1 MSTEGAMMKTR
12 RLVAT
17 LSGLAILFS
26 GAASASVAKSERSPT
41 PEKVKADFG
50 ANPKRPTVVEFRRV
64 TPQEAT
70 TKAFPSGRT
79 GEVETAAQ
87 RDVDSPATASDEG
100 AAGGNACWYVALR
113 NSLGVF
119 PYEREHHA
127 ATYWCAVYGHYLTY
141 RRTDTRGDTNG
152 FCSTTGTG
160 SWKMGGGVYYR
171 WVKVH
176 SWSSFSCP
184 TPWWWSLHDTLW
196 MNIAYN
202 VWGNFA
208 VEESYP

>member
-1 MSTEGAMMKTR
+1 MFTKRPSA
-12 RLVAT
+12 AAA
-17 LSGLAILFS
+17 LSVLAILFA
-26 GAASASVAKSERSPT
+26 GPASASVGKANGERLPT
-41 PEKVKADFG
+41 PGQVKAEFS
-50 ANPKRPTVVEFRRV
+50 ANPKGPSVLEFRRV
-64 TPQEAT
+64 TPEEAT
-70 TKAFPSGRT
+70 TEAFPNGRT
-79 GEVETAAQ
+79 GEVEQAAPNDGQ
-87 RDVDSPATASDEG
+87 APVSAASSEG
-100 AAGGNACWYVALR
+100 SVGGNACWYVALR

-119 PYEREHHA
+119 PYERTHHA
-127 ATYWCAVYGHYLTY
+127 ATYWCAVYGQYLTY

-160 SWKMGGGVYYR
+160 SWKMGGGVQYR

-176 SWSSFSCP
+176 TWSSFSCP

-202 VWGNFA
+202 AWGSYA

>member
-1 MSTEGAMMKTR
+1 MMSTR
-12 RLVAT
+12 RLFAAAA
-17 LSGLAILFS
+17 LSALAILS
-26 GAASASVAKSERSPT
+26 AGSASASVGKTNEGPLPT
-41 PEKVKADFG
+41 PGQVKAEFS
-50 ANPKRPTVVEFRRV
+50 ANPKGPSVLEFRRV
-64 TPQEAT
+64 TPEEAA
-70 TKAFPSGRT
+70 TKPFPSGRT
-79 GEVETAAQ
+79 GDVEKIAASAGE
-87 RDVDSPATASDEG
+87 SPVSTTSSEG
-100 AAGGNACWYVALR
+100 SVGGNACWYVALR

-119 PYEREHHA
+119 PYERTHHA
-127 ATYWCAVYGHYLTY
+127 ATYWCAVYGQYLTY

-176 SWSSFSCP
+176 TWSSFSCP

-202 VWGNFA
+202 VWGSYA

>member
-1 MSTEGAMMKTR
+1 MKPR
-12 RLVAT
+12 RALLA
-17 LSGLAILFS
+17 LALPLLAILFGGTAWASS
-26 GAASASVAKSERSPT
+26 GKDDRGRTPT
-41 PEKVKADFG
+41 PDEIRADFG
-50 ANPKRPTVVEFRRV
+50 ANQKGPTVLEFRRV

-70 TKAFPSGRT
+70 TSAFPSGRM
-79 GEVETAAQ
+79 GEVESGGKAQ
-87 RDVDSPATASDEG
+87 PDSPFAALSSEG
-100 AAGGNACWYVALR
+100 SVGGNACWYVALANGR
-113 NSLGVF
+113 GVF
-119 PYEREHHA
+119 PYERTHHA
-127 ATYWCAVYGHYLTY
+127 ATYWCAVYGHYITY

-160 SWKMGGGVYYR
+160 SWKMGGGVYHR

-176 SWSSFSCP
+176 TWSSFSCP

-202 VWGNFA
+202 AWGSYA

>member
-1 MSTEGAMMKTR
+1 MRTTR
-12 RLVAT
+12 FSAAVA
-17 LSGLAILFS
+17 LSALAILFAGS
-26 GAASASVAKSERSPT
+26 ASASLGKTNGERLPT
-41 PEKVKADFG
+41 PGQVKAEFS
-50 ANPKRPTVVEFRRV
+50 ANPKGPSVLEFRRV
-64 TPQEAT
+64 TPEEAT
-70 TKAFPSGRT
+70 TKPFPSGRT
-79 GEVETAAQ
+79 GEVEKVATNASQ
-87 RDVDSPATASDEG
+87 SPVSTASSEG
-100 AAGGNACWYVALR
+100 SVGGNACWYVALR

-119 PYEREHHA
+119 PYERTHHA
-127 ATYWCAVYGHYLTY
+127 ATYWCAVYGQYLTY

-152 FCSTTGTG
+152 FCSTTDTG

-176 SWSSFSCP
+176 TWSSFSCP

-202 VWGNFA
+202 VWGSYA